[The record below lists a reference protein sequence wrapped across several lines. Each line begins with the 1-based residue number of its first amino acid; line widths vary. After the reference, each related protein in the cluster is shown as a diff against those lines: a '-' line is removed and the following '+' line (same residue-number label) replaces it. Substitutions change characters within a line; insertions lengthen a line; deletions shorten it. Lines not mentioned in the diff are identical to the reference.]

1 MFFLKS
7 KKISSILILT
17 TIITM
22 LCSNIP
28 TVQAKLQ
35 FSDVSTEYEYAT
47 AIYSLLNDGII
58 EAQKQSDNTYLFK
71 PYESISRGETVKL
84 ITTALIGKNT
94 NTLGTTVKFSD
105 IPESHWAN
113 KYVKYATETQIV
125 SSYPDGTFRPD
136 NPITYGEVVKMLVC
150 AKGYANKYKETSP
163 WYDGYIELATQL
175 GITKNIV
182 HPGNWEVSR
191 ALVALLIYNFIH
203 EKSIPVLYFS
213 GNLSNMT
220 NKKDERKITV
230 SYKSNNISFDCYA
243 KIKLQGTSSLAYNK
257 KNYTINFYKDSSYSE
272 KNKVDVGWGAQNK
285 YCLKAN
291 WIDKTHSRNVV
302 TANLVTQMQKKYNV
316 LNIAPANGAIDG
328 FPVEIYINNAYH
340 GLYTLN
346 IPKDEWM
353 FNMDSSNPD
362 NIVVGG
368 EDWGPETLF
377 KAMPNFKMWEVEVGE
392 DNDYTL
398 DKLNR
403 LFNFVMNTSDEE
415 FKAHIN
421 EYLSLDACL
430 NYYIMTDMSY
440 LLDNLGKNMLLA
452 TYDGNVWY
460 PCLYDLDTAWGTNE
474 RGAGLLKYEQYLVGF
489 DYTRLFHRIE
499 QCFPDK
505 LSQRYFEL
513 RQDVLSRNNIL
524 FKFNGFKNLIPETA
538 FARELL
544 KWGPNLPGYSISQ
557 IETFL
562 DNMMPRLDNKY
573 NNMRINANK

>member
-1 MFFLKS
+1 MSFLK
-7 KKISSILILT
+7 KKRFSSILVLS
-17 TIITM
+17 IIFTM
-22 LCSNIP
+22 LCSYIP
-28 TVQAKLQ
+28 TVQAKLL
-35 FSDVSTEYEYAT
+35 FSDVSTEYEYAN

-58 EAQKQSDNTYLFK
+58 DANKQPDNTYVFR
-71 PYESISRGETVKL
+71 PYETISRAEAIKL
-84 ITTALIGKNT
+84 IITALIGKDT
-94 NTLGTTVKFSD
+94 SSLGTTSKFSD
-105 IPESHWAN
+105 VPSDHWAN
-113 KYVKYATETQIV
+113 KYVKYATETKIIN
-125 SSYPDGTFRPD
+125 SYPDGTFRPD
-136 NPITYGEVVKMLVC
+136 APITFGEVVKMLVC
-150 AKGYANKYKETSP
+150 AKDSASKCKATSP
-163 WYDGYIELATQL
+163 WYDGYIEVASKL

-191 ALVALLIYNFIH
+191 ALVAQLIYNFLH
-203 EKSIPVLYFS
+203 EKSIPVLYFW
-213 GNLSNMT
+213 GDLSNMAD
-220 NKKDERKITV
+220 KKDERQIAV
-230 SYKSNNISFDCYA
+230 AYQSNDISFNCYA

-272 KNKVDVGWGAQNK
+272 KNKIDVGWGAQNK

-302 TANLVTQMQKKYNV
+302 TAKLVTQMQEKYNI
-316 LNIAPANGAIDG
+316 LDNAPANGAVDG
-328 FPVEIYINNAYH
+328 FPVEIYINDTYH
-340 GLYTLN
+340 GLYTFN

-353 FNMDSSNPD
+353 FNMDSSNPN

-392 DNDYTL
+392 DNEYTL

-430 NYYIMTDMSY
+430 NYYIMTDMAY

-474 RGAGLLKYEQYLVGF
+474 KGDGLLKYEQYLVGF
-489 DYTRLFHRIE
+489 DYTRLFERIE

-505 LSQRYFEL
+505 LSQRYFDL
-513 RQDVLSRNNIL
+513 RQDVLTRNNIL

-544 KWGPNLPGYSISQ
+544 KWGPVLPGYGTSQ

-562 DNMMPRLDNKY
+562 NNMIPRLDNKY
-573 NNMRINANK
+573 NNMRKNSR